1 MNVSPCRRYQCNALL
16 CKLCK
21 MNVFERLPTDLQ
33 LIIRNFIQEERHVL
47 ARLLLRNK
55 AFVSRSDYSQH
66 LHLMISY
73 WSSIVS
79 LKIID
84 KTLKKAAIFEHDSH
98 YQYCEWQ
105 PGENGNDYFSLFH
118 QLENILSKIVHN
130 TSK

>member
-1 MNVSPCRRYQCNALL
+1 
-16 CKLCK
+16 

-55 AFVSRSDYSQH
+55 AFVSCSDYSQH

-84 KTLKKAAIFEHDSH
+84 KTLKKAAIFEHDSL

-105 PGENGNDYFSLFH
+105 LGENGNDYFSLFH
-118 QLENILSKIVHN
+118 QLENVLSKIVHN